1 MSDQSGFILILVL
14 GIVTTALVM
23 ALFLRPEWFDLQDEP
38 KEDKRHGR

>member
-1 MSDQSGFILILVL
+1 MIDQANFLLMLVL

-38 KEDKRHGR
+38 KEDKHHGR